1 MEKDEIIY
9 GRHPVLEAL
18 DTGRIIDKVWLQ
30 TGTRG
35 PLEKELRQLS
45 KEHGFV
51 VQMVP
56 KEKLSKITNGNNHQG
71 VAAFVAAITYH
82 KLEKLIPRFFES
94 GMTPLLVLL
103 DGITDVRN
111 LGAIVRS
118 AECMGVDALVIPRT
132 GTALANAEAIKTS
145 AGALNLLPV
154 CRETSI
160 QAAVEQ
166 LQQSGFQV
174 VVSDLKA
181 QKKLSEIDFSQPTAI
196 IMGSEDEGVQPA
208 LLRKADDRFIIPQQ
222 GVTDSLNVSV
232 ATGVILYEAM
242 RQRIG

>member
-18 DTGRIIDKVWLQ
+18 DRGRIIDKVWLQ

-35 PLEKELRQLS
+35 PLQKELRQLS

-82 KLEKLIPRFFES
+82 KLENLIPRFFES

-111 LGAIVRS
+111 LGAIARS